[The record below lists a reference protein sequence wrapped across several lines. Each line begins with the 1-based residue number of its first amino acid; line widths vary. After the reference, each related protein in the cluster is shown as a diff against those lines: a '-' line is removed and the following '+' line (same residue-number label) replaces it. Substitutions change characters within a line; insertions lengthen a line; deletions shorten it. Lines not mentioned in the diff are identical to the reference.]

1 MSFSLSL
8 GFHYNTHW
16 LLGRPFERADHN
28 LESLDS
34 SLRLAQVSQDMQGQ
48 LRIIALIA
56 STEGRYDFTEANLN
70 GMVDF
75 TPMPFRDW
83 FRTAWWGHLTPL

>member
-1 MSFSLSL
+1 MIFSFSLDL
-8 GFHYNTHW
+8 HHNAHW

-28 LESLDS
+28 LESLGS

-75 TPMPFRDW
+75 TPTRFQDW
-83 FRTAWWGHLTPL
+83 LRTAWWGHFTPL